1 MYFVKRYNDFLS
13 IIILFVMRIIL
24 DTREP
29 ALFDKCNA
37 LNTSIPIIVKSLEL
51 GDIIIQNESGHDI
64 LVVERKSLQ
73 DLLASI
79 KDGRYE
85 EQSHRLLNASGL
97 HPHNIVYVIEGAI
110 AQLRSPGD
118 KKIVLSAITS
128 LSYFKGFSV
137 FRTAS
142 LQETAELVCAVA
154 AKINKEYEKGKPVPV
169 YSYPV
174 TPPPSETESMPV
186 SSEPNYS
193 AFVKK
198 VKHENITPQNIGEIL
213 LCQIPGIRSVSA
225 KEIMKCY
232 GGSFSQLIAELKTCP
247 EKLDTIY
254 LEGEKGKRRKLGAN
268 IINNL
273 KLYLGEHV
281 DIIPT

>member
-1 MYFVKRYNDFLS
+1 
-13 IIILFVMRIIL
+13 MRILL

-29 ALFDKCNA
+29 ALLDKCTA
-37 LNTSIPIIVKSLEL
+37 LNTPIPLLVKSLEL
-51 GDIIIQNESGHDI
+51 GDAIIQNESGHDI
-64 LVVERKSLQ
+64 LVFERKSLQ
-73 DLLASI
+73 DLLSSV

-97 HPHNIVYVIEGAI
+97 HPHNVVYILEGAI
-110 AQLRSPGD
+110 AQLRNPAD
-118 KKIVLSAITS
+118 KKIVLSAMTS

-137 FRTAS
+137 LRTAS
-142 LQETAELVCAVA
+142 LQETAELICAIA

-169 YSYPV
+169 YSYPA
-174 TPPPSETESMPV
+174 TPPPSETDSVPV
-186 SSEPNYS
+186 TSEANYS

-213 LCQIPGIRSVSA
+213 LCQIPGISSVSA

-232 GGSFSQLIAELKTCP
+232 GGSFCQLMEGISREP

-254 LEGEKGKRRKLGAN
+254 LETESKRRKLGSN
-268 IINNL
+268 IIKNL
-273 KLYLGEHV
+273 KLYLGTSVCVSGSSSCPVSDKAEHSGS
-281 DIIPT
+281 

>member
-1 MYFVKRYNDFLS
+1 
-13 IIILFVMRIIL
+13 MRIIL

-29 ALFDKCNA
+29 ALLDKCTA
-37 LNTSIPIIVKSLEL
+37 LNTSIPIIVKSLDL
-51 GDIIIQNESGHDI
+51 GDAIIQNESGHDI
-64 LVVERKSLQ
+64 ILFERKSLQ

-97 HPHNIVYVIEGAI
+97 HPHNIVYILEGAI
-110 AQLRSPGD
+110 AQLRNPAD

-142 LQETAELVCAVA
+142 LQETAELVCSIA
-154 AKINKEYEKGKPVPV
+154 AKINKDYEKGKPVPV
-169 YSYPV
+169 YSYPG
-174 TPPPSETESMPV
+174 TPAPAETDSIPV

-198 VKHENITPQNIGEIL
+198 VKHENITPQNIGDIL
-213 LCQIPGIRSVSA
+213 LCQIPGISSVSA
-225 KEIMKCY
+225 KEIMKCF
-232 GGSFSQLIAELKTCP
+232 GGSFCQLITELKTCP

-254 LEGEKGKRRKLGAN
+254 LEGDKGKRRKLGAN
-268 IINNL
+268 IIKNL
-273 KLYLGEHV
+273 KLYLGETP

>member
-1 MYFVKRYNDFLS
+1 
-13 IIILFVMRIIL
+13 MRIIL

-29 ALFDKCNA
+29 GLFEKCTA
-37 LNTSIPIIVKSLEL
+37 LNTPIPILVQSLVL
-51 GDIIIQNESGHDI
+51 GDAAIQNESGHDI
-64 LVVERKSLQ
+64 LLFERKSLQ

-97 HPHNIVYVIEGAI
+97 HPHNIVYIIEGAL
-110 AQLRSPGD
+110 AQLRNPAD
-118 KKIVLSAITS
+118 KKIVLSAMTS

-137 FRTAS
+137 LRTAS
-142 LQETAELVCAVA
+142 LQETAELVCSMAT
-154 AKINKEYEKGKPVPV
+154 KINKEYEKGKSVPV
-169 YSYPV
+169 YAYPT
-174 TPPPSETESMPV
+174 TPPPSETDSRPV
-186 SSEPNYS
+186 TSEANYS

-213 LCQIPGIRSVSA
+213 LCQIPSISSVSA

-232 GGSFSQLIAELKTCP
+232 GGSFCQLIAELKTCP

-254 LEGEKGKRRKLGAN
+254 LESEGKRRKLGSN
-268 IINNL
+268 IIHNL
-273 KLYLGEHV
+273 KLYLGEHADTPPPCPV
-281 DIIPT
+281 PENSVP

>member
-1 MYFVKRYNDFLS
+1 
-13 IIILFVMRIIL
+13 MRIIL

-29 ALFDKCNA
+29 ALLDKCTA
-37 LNTSIPIIVKSLEL
+37 LNTPIPILVKSLEL
-51 GDIIIQNESGHDI
+51 GDAIIQSESGHDI
-64 LVVERKSLQ
+64 LLFERKSLQ

-97 HPHNIVYVIEGAI
+97 HPHNIVYILEGAL
-110 AQLRSPGD
+110 AQLRNPAE

-137 FRTAS
+137 LRTAS
-142 LQETAELVCAVA
+142 LQETAELVCSIAV
-154 AKINKEYEKGKPVPV
+154 KINKEYEKGKPVPV
-169 YSYPV
+169 YSYPG
-174 TPPPSETESMPV
+174 TPASSETDSVPV

-213 LCQIPGIRSVSA
+213 LCQIPGISSVSA

-232 GGSFSQLIAELKTCP
+232 GGSFCQLMAELKTCP

-254 LEGEKGKRRKLGAN
+254 LESDGKRRKLGSN
-268 IINNL
+268 IIQNIR
-273 KLYLGEHV
+273 LYLGEHS